1 MNNLLGKA
9 IGIFMLSLS
18 GVAVGEVRYVA
29 SGGDDAA
36 DGRTPATAWRSLK
49 KLSAGLPAGG
59 TGLLRCGDTFF
70 GEIKVKGGPDAEHP
84 TVITSYG
91 TGAKPVLT
99 YSKVLKDD
107 PAIWQT
113 GTGTVPLYGIWWC
126 DLTNPTNYTGVDT
139 ADINP
144 GTILVDGKLQ
154 PWRKFCWHDINRQW
168 DFSAQGKYLFVYS
181 TNNPALVSREIQV
194 SLNEGVVDFVSNFVI
209 SNVTC
214 RMIGSCAMCGGWNAK
229 TVLRHVRV
237 TDCDFEHIG
246 GSALSGFEKG
256 EFARKVRFGN
266 GVEFGNNVQ
275 DAIVERCRFDG
286 VYDTAFTMQ
295 GYPTVSWADVHV
307 RNCSFANCS
316 QAYELWCKGA
326 PKGVGYVRCTF
337 TGNRCRNVGGG
348 WGAES
353 RPNRC
358 VATPLLM
365 YFMDTDTVDV
375 DISGNV
381 FENCPNGVIYKLGG
395 LDKLPAGYRVHDN
408 DLSLARPAGSEVAR

>member
-1 MNNLLGKA
+1 MCREYDIIGGMKNL
-9 IGIFMLSLS
+9 MLTVVTLAALQAFSS
-18 GVAVGEVRYVA
+18 ETRYVA
-29 SGGDDAA
+29 NGGDDAA

-49 KLSAGLPAGG
+49 KLSADLPPGG

-70 GEIKVKGGPDAEHP
+70 GEIKVKGGPDAGHP

-91 TGAKPVLT
+91 RGAKPVLT

-126 DLTNPTNYTGVDT
+126 DLTNPTNYVGVDT

-144 GTILVDGKLQ
+144 GTILVDGELQ

-181 TNNPALVSREIQV
+181 TNNPARVSREIQV

-256 EFARKVRFGN
+256 EFGRKVRFGN

-275 DAIVERCRFDG
+275 DAVVERCRFDG

-295 GYPTVSWADVHV
+295 GHPTVSWADVHV
-307 RNCSFANCS
+307 RNCFFTNCS

-326 PKGVGYVRCTF
+326 PKGVGYVRCSF
-337 TGNRCRNVGGG
+337 TGNTCVNVGGG
-348 WGAES
+348 WGAET

-365 YFMDTDTVDV
+365 YFMDTDTVDIDV
-375 DISGNV
+375 SNNTFDGHPRGIL
-381 FENCPNGVIYKLGG
+381 YKLGG
-395 LDKLPAGYRVHDN
+395 NDKVPAGYRMHDN
-408 DLSLARPAGSEVAR
+408 CIR